1 MAFEPDEK
9 LLKRVD
15 EPLAWLTTVTP
26 TNRPAPRP
34 IWFVYVD
41 GTFVVFSQ
49 SGAAK
54 LKHLKANPNV
64 SISFNTNADGGDV
77 LVVSGTAE
85 IVEGIKPSTTP
96 GYLDKYEALYTGIGS
111 DVAKFDAD
119 YSVGIRVT
127 PARSW
132 GF

>member
-41 GTFVVFSQ
+41 GAFIVFSQ
-49 SGAAK
+49 TGAAK
-54 LKHLKANPNV
+54 LKHITANPNV
-64 SISFNTNADGGDV
+64 SINFNTNTGGGDV

-85 IVEGIKPSTTP
+85 IVEGIKASTTP
-96 GYLDKYEALYTGIGS
+96 GYLDKYEALYAGIGS
-111 DVAKFDAD
+111 DVAKFDAE
-119 YSVGIRVT
+119 YNVGIRVT
-127 PARSW
+127 PTKSW

>member
-15 EPLAWLTTVTP
+15 EPVAWLTTVTP

-34 IWFVYVD
+34 IWFVYHD
-41 GTFVVFSQ
+41 GAFIVFSQ
-49 SGAAK
+49 SGVAK
-54 LKHLKANPNV
+54 LKHLKENPNV
-64 SISFNTNADGGDV
+64 SINFNTDAAGEAV

-85 IVEGIKPSTTP
+85 IVEGLKPSTTP
-96 GYLDKYEALYTGIGS
+96 GYLDKYEALYAHIGS
-111 DVAKFDAD
+111 DVAKFDAE
-119 YSVGIRVT
+119 YNVGIRVT
-127 PARSW
+127 PTKSW

>member
-26 TNRPAPRP
+26 TGRPAPRP
-34 IWFVYVD
+34 IWFVYHD
-41 GTFVVFSQ
+41 GAFFVFSQ
-49 SGAAK
+49 SGGVK
-54 LKHLKANPNV
+54 LKHIAANPNV
-64 SISFNTNADGGDV
+64 SLNFNTNAGGGDV

-85 IVEGIKPSTTP
+85 IVEGFKPSTTP
-96 GYLDKYEALYTGIGS
+96 GYLDKYEALYAAIGS
-111 DVAKFDAD
+111 DVAKFDAE
-119 YSVGIRVT
+119 YNVGIRIT
-127 PARSW
+127 PTKSW